1 MEKTILNNNVNYICL
16 IPGLLSARPARVP
29 AAGAE
34 PNSTA
39 NTTKVSAFTTTTE
52 LHNTARLSTTTRL
65 STATELST
73 TTTAAAARSLPTTAA
88 AACWL
93 FHRAAAASTSTAATS
108 KLPTNPAA
116 AADKLPAATC
126 LQLSI
131 PADRRPSSAAACSSA
146 RHNNRQDLL
155 GKFAFFIIHF
165 TKRWRGTTSPPWS
178 S

>member
-1 MEKTILNNNVNYICL
+1 MEKTILNNNVNYIGL
-16 IPGLLSARPARVP
+16 ISGVLSARPARVP

-34 PNSTA
+34 PNSRA

-52 LHNTARLSTTTRL
+52 LHNTARLPTTTTKLPTSTGLSTTTRL

-73 TTTAAAARSLPTTAA
+73 TTAAAAAAARSLPTAAA

-93 FHRAAAASTSTAATS
+93 YHRAAAASTSTAAAS

-146 RHNNRQDLL
+146 WHNNR
-155 GKFAFFIIHF
+155 
-165 TKRWRGTTSPPWS
+165 
-178 S
+178 